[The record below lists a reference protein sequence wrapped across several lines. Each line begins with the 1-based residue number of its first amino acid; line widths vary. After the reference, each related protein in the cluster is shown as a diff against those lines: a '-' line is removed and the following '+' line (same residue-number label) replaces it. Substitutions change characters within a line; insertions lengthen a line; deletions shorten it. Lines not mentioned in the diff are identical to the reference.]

1 MGKTIIKG
9 VKKNGIFDAEYKS
22 TAVLITELIA
32 KLPKLCEAEV
42 RHSLEEIRLSAEQD
56 ERVRQDLAYAY
67 HTCQRKERD
76 EEV

>member
-9 VKKNGIFDAEYKS
+9 VKKNGIFDAECKS

-56 ERVRQDLAYAY
+56 ERIRQDFANALKM
-67 HTCQRKERD
+67 RRWKE
-76 EEV
+76 

>member
-32 KLPKLCEAEV
+32 KLPRLCEAEV
-42 RHSLEEIRLSAEQD
+42 RHALEEIRLSAEQD
-56 ERVRQDLAYAY
+56 ERIRMDFAHALK
-67 HTCQRKERD
+67 RKERD
-76 EEV
+76 EKV